1 MSVRAAMRTARVS
14 RRGAARWVERRHPWI
29 YRSDVVEPPAPADQP
44 GSAVVVD
51 DRGRTIGTALWSPS
65 STISLRMLTRAA
77 TAIDVAFWRERIS
90 VARMLRNELAIDA
103 TAFRLVH
110 AEADGLPS
118 LVVDRYGD
126 HLVVQF
132 LSAGLET
139 FRAAITEALIAELS
153 PAGILARDDASVRS
167 HEGLP
172 AGVHVLYGD
181 VPPEIEVRERDV
193 HYLVVPRT
201 GQKTGAF
208 LDQRENRSRA
218 ADFARGRALDC
229 FASQGGF
236 AMHMG
241 RRGASVTAIES
252 SGDALERARVN
263 ARRNQLLDVAFLE
276 ANVFDA
282 LRDLEEGGAHFDVI
296 VLDPPAFAKR
306 RDNVEAAARGYKE
319 INLRALKL
327 LTAGGHLITFSC
339 SFHMRPDRFRS
350 VLVDAA
356 LDAGRTL
363 RWIEWRGQSLDHPA
377 IVQIPET
384 EYLKGAI
391 LQVV

>member
-1 MSVRAAMRTARVS
+1 MSVRTALRTARVS
-14 RRGAARWVERRHPWI
+14 RRGAARWVERGHPWI
-29 YRSDVVEPPAPADQP
+29 YRSDVLEPPAPSDQP
-44 GSAVVVD
+44 GSVVVVD
-51 DRGRTIGTALWSPS
+51 ERGRTIGSALWSPP
-65 STISLRMLTRAA
+65 STISLRMLTRDA
-77 TAIDVAFWRERIS
+77 TAIDAAFWRARIAD
-90 VARMLRNELAIDA
+90 ARTLRDNLALDA
-103 TAFRLVH
+103 TAYRLVH

-126 HLVVQF
+126 QLVVQF

-139 FRAAITEALIAELS
+139 FRAAITEALIAEIE

-167 HEGLP
+167 HEGLGS
-172 AGVHVLYGD
+172 GVDLLYGN
-181 VPPEIEVRERDV
+181 VPPEIEVREGTV
-193 HYLVVPRT
+193 HYLVAPQT

-208 LDQRENRSRA
+208 LDQRENRARA

-241 RRGASVTAIES
+241 LRGASVTVIES
-252 SGDALERARVN
+252 SSDALERARAN
-263 ARRNQLLDVAFLE
+263 ARRNQLVDVAFLE

-282 LRDLEEGGAHFDVI
+282 LRDLEESGARFDVI

-306 RDNVEAAARGYKE
+306 RDSLDAAARGYKE
-319 INLRALKL
+319 INLRALRL
-327 LTAGGHLITFSC
+327 LTAGGHLLTFSC
-339 SFHMRPDRFRS
+339 SFHMRPDRFRAI
-350 VLVDAA
+350 LIEAA
-356 LDAGRTL
+356 VDAGRTV